1 MVGSERAA
9 RLRSRS
15 GLLGRWC
22 VVIERVRDDFRRT
35 EQESSVLLHRLFV
48 RLVRLFFELLVLV
61 LIAVAELDTLWRRA
75 GSALAVRPRR

>member
-1 MVGSERAA
+1 MIGRERAA
-9 RLRSRS
+9 RLRSEP

-22 VVIERVRDDFRRT
+22 VVLERVHDDFLRA
-35 EQESSVLLHRLFV
+35 EQESSALTGRLLA

-61 LIAVAELDTLWRRA
+61 LIAVAELYMVWRRA